1 MNWDQ
6 IKSNWKQACDKIKLT
21 WGKLSEDDLAKIA
34 GNREQLAGFLKER
47 YGYEMVL
54 AEKKVEEF
62 ARGLNPIH

>member
-6 IKSNWKQACDKIKLT
+6 IKINWKQASDKIKLT

-47 YGYEMVL
+47 YGYKMVL

-62 ARGLNPIH
+62 ARGLKPIH